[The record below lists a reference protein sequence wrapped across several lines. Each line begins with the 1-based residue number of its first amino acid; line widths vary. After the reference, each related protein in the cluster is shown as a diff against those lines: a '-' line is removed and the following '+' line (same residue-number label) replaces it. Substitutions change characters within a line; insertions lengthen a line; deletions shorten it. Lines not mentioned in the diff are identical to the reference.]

1 MSKIKSRFCPSP
13 TGFLHLGNLRTALF
27 SYLASHK
34 DNGSFLLRIE
44 DTDQNRSKKEYS
56 EAIFQDLEWMHLNW
70 DEGPGKEKGSQSYF
84 QSERTEIYA
93 SFYKTLLEKDLIY
106 PCFMSEEELKL
117 VRKTQLS
124 SGKPPRYPGT
134 WANAS
139 EEEVK
144 VEFDKGNKPVY
155 RFRMP
160 KDCSITFVD
169 QVKGEQSF
177 DSNDLDDFIVQKEDG
192 SPTFMFSNAIDDSLM
207 EVNLVLRGEDHLS
220 NTPRQI
226 ALLQSLG
233 LKEPNFCHIALF
245 TGNDGAPLSK
255 RNGSMSLKEMREEG
269 YLPQAITNY
278 LSRVGHVISDNNLRS
293 LKELSVEF
301 DSSKISTSPSK
312 FDIDQL
318 NYWQKRSVEIMSDEE
333 LLGFLKDA
341 LHSGLPKDIA
351 LLDFAKVFRSEI
363 VFPSD
368 ALSLAE
374 HIFSEHL
381 SIDENSK
388 SILTEA
394 GSDFFSDCK
403 NHYEENY
410 SDWKSFLSKTSSS
423 TGKKGKE
430 IFLPLRIALSGLT
443 SGPELD
449 DLTELLG
456 KDRVLERFEQ
466 AANL

>member
-34 DNGSFLLRIE
+34 DSGSFLLRIE

-56 EAIFQDLEWMHLNW
+56 EAIFQDLEWMLLNW

-84 QSERTEIYA
+84 QSERTEIYDG
-93 SFYKTLLEKDLIY
+93 FYKTLLEKNLIY

-117 VRKTQLS
+117 VRKTQLA

-155 RFRMP
+155 RVRMP
-160 KDCSITFVD
+160 KDCLITFVD

-177 DSNDLDDFIVQKEDG
+177 DSNDLDDFIIQKEDG

-318 NYWQKRSVEIMSDEE
+318 NYWQKRSVEIMSDKE
-333 LLGFLKDA
+333 LSGFLKEF
-341 LHSGLPKDIA
+341 LKTGLPKDIA
-351 LLDFAKVFRSEI
+351 LLEFA
-363 VFPSD
+363 
-368 ALSLAE
+368 
-374 HIFSEHL
+374 
-381 SIDENSK
+381 
-388 SILTEA
+388 
-394 GSDFFSDCK
+394 
-403 NHYEENY
+403 
-410 SDWKSFLSKTSSS
+410 
-423 TGKKGKE
+423 
-430 IFLPLRIALSGLT
+430 
-443 SGPELD
+443 
-449 DLTELLG
+449 
-456 KDRVLERFEQ
+456 
-466 AANL
+466 

>member
-1 MSKIKSRFCPSP
+1 M
-13 TGFLHLGNLRTALF
+13 
-27 SYLASHK
+27 
-34 DNGSFLLRIE
+34 
-44 DTDQNRSKKEYS
+44 
-56 EAIFQDLEWMHLNW
+56 
-70 DEGPGKEKGSQSYF
+70 
-84 QSERTEIYA
+84 
-93 SFYKTLLEKDLIY
+93 
-106 PCFMSEEELKL
+106 
-117 VRKTQLS
+117 
-124 SGKPPRYPGT
+124 
-134 WANAS
+134 
-139 EEEVK
+139 
-144 VEFDKGNKPVY
+144 
-155 RFRMP
+155 
-160 KDCSITFVD
+160 
-169 QVKGEQSF
+169 
-177 DSNDLDDFIVQKEDG
+177 
-192 SPTFMFSNAIDDSLM
+192 
-207 EVNLVLRGEDHLS
+207 
-220 NTPRQI
+220 
-226 ALLQSLG
+226 
-233 LKEPNFCHIALF
+233 
-245 TGNDGAPLSK
+245 
-255 RNGSMSLKEMREEG
+255 
-269 YLPQAITNY
+269 
-278 LSRVGHVISDNNLRS
+278 
-293 LKELSVEF
+293 KELSVEF

-318 NYWQKRSVEIMSDEE
+318 NYWQKRSVEIMSDKE
-333 LLGFLKDA
+333 LSGFLKDV
-341 LHSGLPKDIA
+341 LKTVLPKDIV

-374 HIFSEHL
+374 HIFSKHL

-449 DLTELLG
+449 DLTKLLG